1 MALEARVGF
10 LAKGMPEANSPTLAT
25 VSSSSGVNCNP
36 KMEETAS
43 TEGETD
49 PRVGVSST
57 WEEEIPLVA
66 SEPLSLWEE
75 VALVE
80 GKGVSSTWEMV
91 PLVEGKGVS
100 STWGPLTK
108 SWSCPLAVGK
118 NPQGART

>member
-1 MALEARVGF
+1 MALEAKVGF
-10 LAKGMPEANSPTLAT
+10 LAKGMPAANSPTLTT
-25 VSSSSGVNCNP
+25 VSSSSGVNCRP

-49 PRVGVSST
+49 PRAGVSST

-80 GKGVSSTWEMV
+80 GKGVSSTWD
-91 PLVEGKGVS
+91 PLS
-100 STWGPLTK
+100 L
-108 SWSCPLAVGK
+108 
-118 NPQGART
+118 